1 MTTIKRKLKKKPG
14 WYFIVALI
22 LVVGGYGSIKTVRN
36 IYKVWCLSRMMRAEE
51 KALDEAVKRIESLEK
66 ELERLTNDS
75 TYIEKIA
82 REEYGMIKKG
92 EEVYRISLPDTGK
105 KVNKNGR

>member
-1 MTTIKRKLKKKPG
+1 M
-14 WYFIVALI
+14 ALRRVI
-22 LVVGGYGSIKTVRN
+22 WSYVSIKTGRS

-51 KALDEAVKRIESLEK
+51 KALEEAIMRIESLEK
-66 ELERLTNDS
+66 ELERLTSDF